1 MSEFSGQGRN
11 LNRPEGKV
19 RIRGGK
25 RDSMVANRG
34 MGWTQVWKRGE
45 KVSQTWKKRRKE
57 MFLFRVARGPRGRY
71 QKLVEDEVIKKQK
84 RK

>member
-1 MSEFSGQGRN
+1 
-11 LNRPEGKV
+11 
-19 RIRGGK
+19 
-25 RDSMVANRG
+25 MVANRG

-45 KVSQTWKKRRKE
+45 KVSQTWKKRGKE

-84 RK
+84 RKEYERWKIFRIHERRRQGTVMDAAK